1 MDKRA
6 RELSNQAGELRA
18 DNRLVE
24 AGEQFTLAA
33 YEYAGDHALE
43 PPSQHAI
50 AILNTIIPA
59 ALCYRMAGY
68 DERGVNRCEM
78 GELII
83 EDVFDRYDKTGY
95 DPEYNYDRAR
105 KGVFYELLGHLRI
118 VAGRDDADEAFDQA
132 LDVYEATGCLEF
144 IAWKGEQ
151 HSSLRPLLQSYKRGL
166 GLEVDQ
172 YGPESIG
179 PDVTLEELVAYERE
193 HVPQFVSGL
202 IERGEWASD
211 NEE

>member
-1 MDKRA
+1 MDERA

-18 DNRLVE
+18 NNRLVE

-33 YEYAGDHALE
+33 YEYAGDHVLN
-43 PPSQHAI
+43 PPSHHGV
-50 AILNTIIPA
+50 AILKTMISA

-68 DERGVNRCEM
+68 EERGINRCEM

-83 EDVFDRYDKTGY
+83 EDVFDRYEKTGY
-95 DPEYNYDRAR
+95 SPEYNYDRAR

-118 VAGRDDADEAFDQA
+118 VAGRDDAEEAFDQA
-132 LDVYEATGCLEF
+132 LGVYEETDCLDF

-151 HSSLRPLLQSYKRGL
+151 HSSLRPLLQSYKGGL

-179 PDVTLEELVAYERE
+179 PEITLEELVAYERE
-193 HVPQFVSGL
+193 HVPQFVSEL
-202 IERGEWASD
+202 IERGEWAS
-211 NEE
+211 EKGK